1 MTEDTRVN
9 RMDITEAYRQ
19 VIEEQQLDY
28 ASAPE
33 ELNELRILR
42 GASALVFAKKSKAA
56 GDKVVQSANRGKNIL
71 KRFRTDMN
79 TNERVEVIQEALD
92 EMFNAL
98 IENRKQMGNLVGVAL
113 SSALISERSSK
124 ELQKII
130 MKTQKGRR

>member
-1 MTEDTRVN
+1 MSKYSMNMTD
-9 RMDITEAYRQ
+9 AYRQ
-19 VIEEQQLDY
+19 VLEEQDLDY
-28 ASAPE
+28 SSSPE

-42 GASALVFAKKSKAA
+42 GASALVFAQKSKTA
-56 GDKVVQSANRGKNIL
+56 GDKVVQSANRGKSIL
-71 KRFRTDMN
+71 ARFKADMTTDD
-79 TNERVEVIQEALD
+79 RVELIQEAMD

>member
-1 MTEDTRVN
+1 
-9 RMDITEAYRQ
+9 MDITEAYRQ

-42 GASALVFAKKSKAA
+42 GASALVFAQKSKAA

>member
-1 MTEDTRVN
+1 MNMTD
-9 RMDITEAYRQ
+9 AYRQ
-19 VIEEQQLDY
+19 IVEEQELDH
-28 ASAPE
+28 SSSPD
-33 ELNELRILR
+33 ELNEIRVLR
-42 GASALVFAKKSKAA
+42 GASALVFAQKSKAA

-71 KRFRTDMN
+71 KRFRTDM
-79 TNERVEVIQEALD
+79 TTDERVEVIQESLD

-130 MKTQKGRR
+130 MKTQKRRR

>member
-1 MTEDTRVN
+1 MTT
-9 RMDITEAYRQ
+9 T
-19 VIEEQQLDY
+19 L
-28 ASAPE
+28 
-33 ELNELRILR
+33 EL
-42 GASALVFAKKSKAA
+42 
-56 GDKVVQSANRGKNIL
+56 
-71 KRFRTDMN
+71 
-79 TNERVEVIQEALD
+79 TNQEALD

>member
-1 MTEDTRVN
+1 MN
-9 RMDITEAYRQ
+9 RMDITDAYRQ

-42 GASALVFAKKSKAA
+42 GASALVFAQKSKAA

-98 IENRKQMGNLVGVAL
+98 IENRKQMGNLVEVAL

>member
-42 GASALVFAKKSKAA
+42 GASALVFAQKSKAA

>member
-1 MTEDTRVN
+1 MT
-9 RMDITEAYRQ
+9 
-19 VIEEQQLDY
+19 
-28 ASAPE
+28 
-33 ELNELRILR
+33 
-42 GASALVFAKKSKAA
+42 
-56 GDKVVQSANRGKNIL
+56 
-71 KRFRTDMN
+71 TDD
-79 TNERVEVIQEALD
+79 RVELIQEAMD

>member
-1 MTEDTRVN
+1 M
-9 RMDITEAYRQ
+9 
-19 VIEEQQLDY
+19 
-28 ASAPE
+28 
-33 ELNELRILR
+33 
-42 GASALVFAKKSKAA
+42 FAQKSRTA
-56 GDKVVQSANRGKNIL
+56 GDKVVQSANRGKSIL
-71 KRFRTDMN
+71 GRFKANMTTDD
-79 TNERVEVIQEALD
+79 RVELIQQAME